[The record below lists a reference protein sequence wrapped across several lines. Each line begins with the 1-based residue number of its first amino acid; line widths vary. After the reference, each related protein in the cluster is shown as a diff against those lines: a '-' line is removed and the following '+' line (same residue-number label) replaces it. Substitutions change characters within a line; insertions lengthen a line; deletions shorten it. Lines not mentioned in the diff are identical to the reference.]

1 MDFKSVIEKDITKIK
16 SPVLVV
22 FHAQEDSLEPYL
34 TKLDTKLEK
43 AISKLVETKVLTG
56 KEGEAHVLPTFGKL
70 DVDEIVILGLGK
82 TSELNHDTIRRAG
95 AYAIQNVKKLKVD
108 NYAVFMPAFVE
119 LDDEMYARA
128 FVEGSIMGD
137 YQFNEY
143 KSKAKDSVGVSNITL
158 VWEKDVSLDSV
169 KEGVNIGNVL
179 ANAVNYVRDL
189 GNHPANVMTPT
200 KLAEEAK
207 KLGDKYGFK
216 VKVFDLDEALKMG
229 MNTFYAVAKG
239 SDEPAKFIIMEY
251 NLDKEDLPLY
261 AVVGKGITFD
271 SGGLSL
277 KPSNY
282 MQGMKYDMC
291 GGAATLGIMRAV
303 AELKLPIRLVGVVPA
318 TENMP
323 SGSATKIGDI
333 VKSYSGVTV
342 EILNTDA
349 EGRLILADG
358 LGYVSKNYKPKS
370 IIDLATLTGACVVAL
385 GNVVSGLFTK
395 DDTLAEKLT
404 KAGYDSWDRV
414 WRLPLWPEY
423 YDLIKSDFADVKNIG
438 GRYAGAITAAA
449 FLSKFIVGDIPWAHL
464 DIAGTAFVD
473 AAKAYTPKG
482 ATGAGVRVVVQY
494 LLNEI
499 KQKS

>member
-1 MDFKSVIEKDITKIK
+1 MDFKNVVEKDITKIK
-16 SPVLVV
+16 APVLVV
-22 FHAQEDSLEPYL
+22 FHAQEDDLEPYIAKIDKML
-34 TKLDTKLEK
+34 GNV
-43 AISKLVETKVLTG
+43 ISRLVDKKVVTG
-56 KEGEAHVLPTFGKL
+56 KEGEVNVIPTLGKL
-70 DVDEIVILGLGK
+70 DVDEVVVVGLGK
-82 TSELNHDTIRRAG
+82 KDDFNHDTIRRAG
-95 AYAIQNVKKLKVD
+95 AYAVQNVKKLKTD
-108 NYAVFMPAFVE
+108 EYAVFMPESIE
-119 LDDEMYARA
+119 LEDEMYARA
-128 FVEGSIMGD
+128 FVEGTVMGN
-137 YQFNEY
+137 YQFTEY
-143 KSKAKDSVGVSNITL
+143 KSENKETVEIKKVTL

-169 KEGVNIGNVL
+169 NKGVEIGKTI

-200 KLAEEAK
+200 KLADEAQ
-207 KLGDKYGFK
+207 KLGKQYGFS
-216 VKVFDLDEALKMG
+216 VKVLDLDEALKMG

-239 SDEPAKFIIMEY
+239 SEEPAKFIIMEY
-251 NLDKEDLPLY
+251 NMEKKDLPLY

-423 YDLIKSDFADVKNIG
+423 YELLKSDFADVKNIG

-449 FLSKFIVGDIPWAHL
+449 FLSKFIVGEIPWAHL

-473 AAKAYTPKG
+473 RAKAYTPKG

-494 LLNEI
+494 LINEI
-499 KQKS
+499 EQ

>member
-1 MDFKSVIEKDITKIK
+1 MEFKNVVEKDVTKIK
-16 SPVLVV
+16 APVLVV
-22 FHAQEDSLEPYL
+22 FHVQDEPLEPYL
-34 TKLDTKLEK
+34 VKIDEALGKVV
-43 AISKLVETKVLTG
+43 SKLVEKKVVTG
-56 KEGEAHVLPTFGKL
+56 KEGEANVIPTLGKL
-70 DVDEIVILGLGK
+70 DVDEVVVLGLGK
-82 TSELNHDTIRRAG
+82 KNDLNHDTIRRAG
-95 AYAIQNVKKLKVD
+95 AYAIQNVRKLKTD
-108 NYAVFMPAFVE
+108 KYTVFMPE
-119 LDDEMYARA
+119 LVKLEDELYARA
-128 FVEGSIMGD
+128 FVEGTIMGN
-137 YQFNEY
+137 YQFTEY
-143 KSKAKDSVGVSNITL
+143 KSENKEQTEIKKVTIA
-158 VWEKDVSLDSV
+158 WEKEVSIDV
-169 KEGVNIGNVL
+169 VNKGTEVGRTI
-179 ANAVNYVRDL
+179 ADAVNYVRDL

-207 KLGDKYGFK
+207 KLGKQYGFN
-216 VKVFDLDEALKMG
+216 VRVLDLDEALKMG

-239 SDEPAKFIIMEY
+239 SEEPAKFIIMEY

-277 KPSNY
+277 KPTNY

-291 GGAATLGIMRAV
+291 GGAATLGIMKAV

-323 SGSATKIGDI
+323 SGTATKVGDI

-358 LGYVSKNYKPKS
+358 LGYVSKNYKPKA

-395 DDTLAEKLT
+395 DDALAEKLT

-423 YDLIKSDFADVKNIG
+423 YELLKSDFADVKNIG

-473 AAKAYTPKG
+473 SAKAYTPKG

-494 LLNEI
+494 LLNEVN
-499 KQKS
+499 QK

>member
-1 MDFKSVIEKDITKIK
+1 MDFKSIVEKDVTKIK
-16 SPVLVV
+16 TTALVV
-22 FHAQEDSLEPYL
+22 FHFQEEPLEPYL
-34 TKLDTKLEK
+34 TEIDQRLGN
-43 AISKLVETKVLTG
+43 AISKLTEKKVFSG
-56 KEGEAHVLPTFGKL
+56 SEGEVNIIPTLGKL
-70 DVDEIVILGLGK
+70 DTDNVILVGLGK
-82 TSELNHDTIRRAG
+82 KKEFNHDTMRRAG
-95 AYAIQNVKKLKVD
+95 AYSVQNVRKLKI
-108 NYAVFMPAFVE
+108 NKYAIFIPENIE
-119 LDDEMYARA
+119 LIEEICARA
-128 FVEGSIMGD
+128 LVEGTIMGN
-137 YQFNEY
+137 YQFTEY
-143 KSKAKDSVGVSNITL
+143 KSEKKGEVEVEEVTL
-158 VWEKDVSLDSV
+158 VWEKNINTTA
-169 KEGVNIGNVL
+169 VNRGIEIGKTI
-179 ANAVNYVRDL
+179 ANAVNYVRNL

-200 KLAEEAK
+200 KLAEEAM
-207 KLGDKYGFK
+207 KLGKQYGLK
-216 VKVFDLDEALKMG
+216 VKVLDLDEALKMG

-239 SDEPAKFIIMEY
+239 SEEPAKFIIMEY
-251 NLDKEDLPLY
+251 NMDKNNLPLY

-291 GGAATLGIMRAV
+291 GGAATLGIMKAA

-323 SGSATKIGDI
+323 SGSATKVGDI

-358 LGYVSKNYKPKS
+358 LGYVSKNYKPKA

-414 WRLPLWPEY
+414 WRLPLWQEY
-423 YDLIKSDFADVKNIG
+423 YDLLKSDFADVKNIG

-473 AAKAYTPKG
+473 NAKAYTPKG
-482 ATGAGVRVVVQY
+482 ATGAGVRVVVQF
-494 LLNEI
+494 LLNET
-499 KQKS
+499 KQN